1 MKDKKS
7 IKDFILKIVH
17 VISYIF
23 SFCFVGL
30 VILTCCYSC
39 GTSVNDDPKPIT
51 QKQVSNNV
59 KKAQLNV
66 GDSINFYCYKDT
78 NYLSRLDLSKFGAGT
93 GLSLNSVLLDVDVF
107 MGYIDPTQGFHYD
120 HYNESCFMTTSY
132 TYNSS
137 TGNMTFNIS
146 ILTSANNYYVLHNSF
161 TFNLQNGIIS
171 NWILEEEGS
180 IDDYE
185 FYFLRINRFSNPS
198 NLSSFN
204 AILNVLGRFTC
215 DELDY
220 TGYISSS
227 INPTFAFTNQNTYF
241 LNTYESIVDYAIYQ
255 PIVYR
260 GTLYCGIIPSNFKL
274 ARASLSDAGV
284 IQPFSSNKYY
294 VSGISLIP
302 LDIDSGYVEI
312 WSVQT
317 QEDSTYGSIPY
328 FNLRGNYVGGFNY
341 LYFYHFYNSPSRF
354 VNNLEYYANQT
365 NNNNL
370 DIYVNALDLV
380 GTAFD
385 GLNGLFGLA
394 ILPSIT
400 FGTLVFLPL
409 VVGLLIALIKL
420 ITR

>member
-107 MGYIDPTQGFHYD
+107 MGYIDSTQGFHYN

-171 NWILEEEGS
+171 NWILESETGD
-180 IDDYE
+180 DDYE
-185 FYFLRINRFSNPS
+185 FYFLRINRFSNLS

-204 AILNVLGRFTC
+204 SILSVLGRFT
-215 DELDY
+215 
-220 TGYISSS
+220 
-227 INPTFAFTNQNTYF
+227 
-241 LNTYESIVDYAIYQ
+241 
-255 PIVYR
+255 
-260 GTLYCGIIPSNFKL
+260 
-274 ARASLSDAGV
+274 
-284 IQPFSSNKYY
+284 
-294 VSGISLIP
+294 
-302 LDIDSGYVEI
+302 
-312 WSVQT
+312 
-317 QEDSTYGSIPY
+317 
-328 FNLRGNYVGGFNY
+328 
-341 LYFYHFYNSPSRF
+341 
-354 VNNLEYYANQT
+354 
-365 NNNNL
+365 
-370 DIYVNALDLV
+370 
-380 GTAFD
+380 
-385 GLNGLFGLA
+385 
-394 ILPSIT
+394 
-400 FGTLVFLPL
+400 
-409 VVGLLIALIKL
+409 
-420 ITR
+420 